1 MKCSGCLK
9 NTSASSGILC
19 SVVSCR
25 KGFCCLCI
33 DLTRLAPAEKVKWVC
48 PDCCALL
55 RANKGG
61 DKDNT
66 PVRGTSDFTNITERK
81 KQSQNPESQ
90 NTEFKEL
97 TGEIRF
103 LREDIS
109 LLRASLEEVT
119 VSLSRC
125 HDRLDELG
133 ITLSSQEARI
143 ARLEDCEKENIFL
156 KAKVAQ
162 LHNDINVQ
170 QQHQLRNEIELSGIP
185 ETSNESLV
193 HTILV
198 AARKVGVELEDKD
211 IDWTSR
217 VGPRRPPSESPET
230 STRLPRPVVVRLLR
244 RTKRDELLKA
254 AKSRRNVTSVD
265 LDIQGPPL
273 RIFFNERLTKD
284 NRTLFRDA
292 RIKCKEN
299 GYAQC
304 FCSNGAIFIRKRDGK
319 PATLVRNF
327 DDLANVASKAQ

>member
-9 NTSASSGILC
+9 NTTESSGILC
-19 SVVSCR
+19 SVESCR

-33 DLTRLAPAEKVKWVC
+33 DLSRLAPEGKVKWVC

-55 RANKGG
+55 RAKKCG
-61 DKDNT
+61 DNSHT
-66 PVRGTSDFTNITERK
+66 PLRGTFDSENITVRK
-81 KQSQNPESQ
+81 KQSQNPD
-90 NTEFKEL
+90 TEIKEL

-103 LREDIS
+103 LREDFS
-109 LLRASLEEVT
+109 LLRASLEEIT
-119 VSLSRC
+119 VSLNRC

-143 ARLEDCEKENIFL
+143 ARLEGCEKENIIL

-162 LHNDINVQ
+162 LHNDINAQ

-198 AARKVGVELEDKD
+198 AARKVGVDLEDKD

-265 LDIQGPPL
+265 LGIQGPSL
-273 RIFFNERLTKD
+273 RVYFNERLTKD

-292 RIKCKEN
+292 RIKCKEY

-304 FCSNGAIFIRKRDGK
+304 FCSNGAIFIRKHDGR

-327 DDLANVASKAQ
+327 DDLANVAPKATQ